1 MFSIESDFL
10 ARREMLSGRECLTL
24 EWVLTAMLP
33 IPSRRKKLL
42 QEPDFQRPPL
52 WIHASSADKC
62 FRAADK
68 ISPVLARPAK
78 RLPRENARS
87 K

>member
-1 MFSIESDFL
+1 
-10 ARREMLSGRECLTL
+10 
-24 EWVLTAMLP
+24 MLP

-42 QEPDFQRPPL
+42 DEPDFQHPPL
-52 WIHASSADKC
+52 WIHASIAAKC

-68 ISPVLARPAK
+68 IPPVLARPAK
-78 RLPRENARS
+78 RLQREPVRS